1 MKLIIFSFLLLLN
14 TQIFGL
20 RKKIHNVI
28 HIIKKILISLSIILF
43 DIKAITFLCI
53 KII

>member
-1 MKLIIFSFLLLLN
+1 MKLIIFSFLSLA
-14 TQIFGL
+14 L
-20 RKKIHNVI
+20 RKNIIIVI

-43 DIKAITFLCI
+43 NIKAITFLCI